1 MLLELSVTKTM
12 QKESTHLDLWFR
24 NGGWSKFS
32 QISELNLNKQ
42 KILGGDVEDVKRE
55 CASTGTPSGASGE
68 ADTGPDQSG
77 EREGDRDQRGG
88 GASPELTPATRGFGA
103 RLEG

>member
-32 QISELNLNKQ
+32 QISELNLNKH
-42 KILGGDVEDVKRE
+42 KILGGDVEGIKRE
-55 CASTGTPSGASGE
+55 CASTGTASGVSGE
-68 ADTGPDQSG
+68 ADTGPRPSG
-77 EREGDRDQRGG
+77 ERERGIKIREGRRFAGAHAGDKGVWR
-88 GASPELTPATRGFGA
+88 
-103 RLEG
+103 